1 MILYNSAV
9 IQPILRANNKIPER
23 INNEATKSF
32 PEKPVGDE
40 NLDFCSIVSM
50 IND

>member
-1 MILYNSAV
+1 MIHNSAV
-9 IQPILRANNKIPER
+9 IQPMLRANNKIPER
-23 INNEATKSF
+23 INNEAIRSF
-32 PEKPVGDE
+32 PEKTVADE